1 MSQTKYHFNAFIG
14 DLFRASGSAYITPDR
29 WQEFWELGLVATES
43 DCMAPRL
50 TDEGLRILD
59 YDTKGTSRPSSD
71 AATGFVAGDWAHPST
86 IGYDADDDAPEGD

>member
-1 MSQTKYHFNAFIG
+1 M
-14 DLFRASGSAYITPDR
+14 
-29 WQEFWELGLVATES
+29 ATES

-59 YDTKGTSRPSSD
+59 YATKGTSRPSSG